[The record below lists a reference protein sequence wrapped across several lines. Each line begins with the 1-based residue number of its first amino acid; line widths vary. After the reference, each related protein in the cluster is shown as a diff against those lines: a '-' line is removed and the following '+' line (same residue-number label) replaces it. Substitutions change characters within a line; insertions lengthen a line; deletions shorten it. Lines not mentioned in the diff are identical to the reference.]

1 MTLHTNTPTGKR
13 RTAYVLGLRDGGS
26 SGDALPEGSPEATAA
41 IARVRAQLASGRW
54 KAKKPAPPP
63 KRVSRATLLALSA
76 EVEAL
81 HRDGVSQRE
90 IATRLGIGQSSVSRI
105 VRGEAV

>member
-1 MTLHTNTPTGKR
+1 MTPIPPNTP
-13 RTAYVLGLRDGGS
+13 
-26 SGDALPEGSPEATAA
+26 EAAAA
-41 IARVRAQLASGRW
+41 IERVRTQLTSGRW

-63 KRVSRATLLALSA
+63 KRVSRATLVALSA

-105 VRGEAV
+105 VRGEGL